1 MAELTLTENWQQLQK
16 HWDEVFDANMT
27 DMFAQDAT
35 RFDRYSLEAA
45 GIFLDYSKN
54 RINDETLRLL
64 LELARECGVE
74 DWRERMFTGEA
85 INSTEQRAVLH
96 TALRNRSNK
105 PVYVNGQDV
114 MPDVNRVLQRMRE
127 FTDAVRNCEWLG
139 YTGKRIKH
147 IVNIGIGGSDLGPI
161 MTCSA
166 LRPYGH
172 PHLRMHFV
180 SNIDGTHMVETCS
193 RLDPERTLFLVASK
207 TFTTQETIGN
217 AHTARDWFLKSG
229 ATEDDIAKHFV
240 AISTNTEAVASFGI
254 DTKNMF
260 EFWDWVG
267 GRYSIWSAVG
277 LSLALYI
284 GMDRFEQFLAG
295 AHTMDEHFRS
305 APLEKNMPVLMAM
318 LGVWYTNFF
327 AAETQGVMPYD
338 HYLARFT
345 AYLQQGDMESNGKG
359 VNRAG
364 MPVGYHTGPVIWGE
378 PGANGQHAFF
388 QLLHQGTRLIPVD
401 FIIPMHSH
409 NAVGDH
415 HTFLLSNFF
424 AQTEALMKGKTAE
437 EVQQEL
443 QAQGLAEE
451 EIEELVPHKVFSGNR
466 PSNSLMVSAI
476 SPETLGALIALYEH
490 KIFIQGIVWDINSYD
505 QWGVELGKK
514 LALTIQEE
522 LRAGD
527 DVDAHDA
534 STNGLINYYLA
545 HRNWVDDLAI

>member
-1 MAELTLTENWQQLQK
+1 MAELTLTEKWKQLQK
-16 HWDEVFDANMT
+16 HWDEVYDVSMM
-27 DMFAQDAT
+27 DLFAQDET
-35 RFDRYSLEAA
+35 RFKRYSLEAA
-45 GIFLDYSKN
+45 GILLDYSKN
-54 RINDETLRLL
+54 RITDDSLELL
-64 LELARECGVE
+64 MGLARECDVE
-74 DWRERMFTGEA
+74 GWRDRMFAGDA
-85 INSTEQRAVLH
+85 INSTEHRSVLH
-96 TALRNRSNK
+96 TALRNRSNR
-105 PVYVNGQDV
+105 PISVDGEDV
-114 MPDVNRVLQRMRE
+114 MPEVNRVLQRMRE
-127 FTDAVRNCEWLG
+127 FTKSVRNCEWLG

-172 PHLRMHFV
+172 PHLKMHFV

-193 RLDPERTLFLVASK
+193 HLDPERTLFLVASK

-217 AHTARDWFLKSG
+217 AHTAREWFLDSG
-229 ATEDDIAKHFV
+229 ASEADIARHFV
-240 AISTNTEAVASFGI
+240 AISTNAEAVAEFGI
-254 DTKNMF
+254 DTDNMF

-295 AHTMDEHFRS
+295 AHTMDEHFRT
-305 APLEKNMPVLMAM
+305 APLESNMPVLMAM
-318 LGVWYTNFF
+318 IGVWYVNFF
-327 AAETQGVMPYD
+327 AAETQGIMPYD
-338 HYLARFT
+338 HYLSRFT

-364 MPVGYHTGPVIWGE
+364 MTVGYHTGPVIWGE

-401 FIIPMHSH
+401 LIIPMHSH

-424 AQTEALMKGKTAE
+424 AQTEALMKGKSAE
-437 EVQQEL
+437 EVIQEL
-443 QAQGLAEE
+443 QDQGLSAE
-451 EIEELVPHKVFSGNR
+451 EIEKLTPHKCFTGNR
-466 PSNSLMVSAI
+466 PSNSLMIGAI
-476 SPETLGALIALYEH
+476 TPETLGALIALYEH
-490 KIFIQGIVWDINSYD
+490 KIFVQGIIWDINSYD

-514 LALTIQEE
+514 LALTIQDE
-522 LRAGD
+522 LRAANS
-527 DVDAHDA
+527 VSSHDA
-534 STNGLINYYLA
+534 STNGLINYYLS
-545 HRNWVDDLAI
+545 HRNWVDDL